1 MFISASLLIT
11 ISALIGLELA
21 ENKALATLPLAL
33 HFIAITAC
41 SIPASLAMGKWGR
54 RNGFVFASV
63 IGIFGACLALLAIYQ
78 HSLAIFCLSTACFG
92 CFTAFANYY
101 RFTAADIV
109 PAEKKHVAISWVMA
123 GGVAAAFIGPN
134 LAHWSQDVM
143 DVSIYA
149 GAFVAV
155 IGVNLLSLI
164 TVLFMDLPPPTPKKP
179 GKSRGRPVKT
189 IARQPVFIVACLC
202 ATLGYATMNL
212 VMTATP
218 LAMQASHMQMSDTA
232 FVIQWHVIS
241 MFAPSFVTGH
251 LINRFGI
258 SKILFTGA
266 VLCLLCVALNLTGKS
281 VWDFTAALV
290 LLGVGWNFLFVG
302 GTTLLTECYKE
313 SEKSHT
319 QAANDFIVF
328 GTVSVTALSS
338 GAIHHYL
345 GWNFVNICVIPLIL
359 ICAFSALW
367 LTKHYSGNEL
377 EELT

>member
-1 MFISASLLIT
+1 
-11 ISALIGLELA
+11 
-21 ENKALATLPLAL
+21 
-33 HFIAITAC
+33 
-41 SIPASLAMGKWGR
+41 
-54 RNGFVFASV
+54 
-63 IGIFGACLALLAIYQ
+63 
-78 HSLAIFCLSTACFG
+78 
-92 CFTAFANYY
+92 
-101 RFTAADIV
+101 
-109 PAEKKHVAISWVMA
+109 
-123 GGVAAAFIGPN
+123 
-134 LAHWSQDVM
+134 M

-377 EELT
+377 EELA